1 MRIGNVELKQKD
13 YIWGLVIFIVSASA
27 GIGVGMLS
35 YNISSNSNPQAGDNG
50 GTTVAEQNQYVD
62 TTDNNVESSSLGNSD
77 SNSQKNQ
84 GSNIN
89 QTRDGSYESS
99 QDYDL
104 GGENTDNL
112 DGDNTEYDTDTPVT
126 DDDTSDETS
135 SDDDAGGDDTGDDD
149 TDGEDTGGDTTTP
162 DPDLSYLIFNPDNGN
177 QQGSFSV
184 NLALNAGDEELI
196 GVDVRVEY
204 DGSVEFV
211 SGSSG
216 DVSCEP
222 DIIEQDGYV
231 DIVCLFPMGTPFT
244 GSGVLATLQFNAS
257 GSGSIDMNITD
268 MGDNLDE
275 VGTAA
280 FSITD

>member
-1 MRIGNVELKQKD
+1 MRIGNVELKEKD

-35 YNISSNSNPQAGDNG
+35 YKISGSSNSQLSDNG
-50 GTTVAEQNQYVD
+50 NTTVAEQNQYID
-62 TTDNNVESSSLGNSD
+62 TKDNAQPSSLENSD
-77 SNSQKNQ
+77 STSEENQ
-84 GSNIN
+84 GSNTN
-89 QTRDGSYESS
+89 QTQDESYKSS
-99 QDYDL
+99 EDYDL
-104 GGENTDNL
+104 GGENT
-112 DGDNTEYDTDTPVT
+112 EEDTGSLGT
-126 DDDTSDETS
+126 DDDTSNDDNTS
-135 SDDDAGGDDTGDDD
+135 DNNTVDNDTGGVDTGDDD
-149 TDGEDTGGDTTTP
+149 TGEDDTSRGTTTP

-184 NLALNAGDEELI
+184 NLALNAGDGELI
-196 GVDVRVEY
+196 GIDVRVEY
-204 DGSVEFV
+204 DGPVEFV